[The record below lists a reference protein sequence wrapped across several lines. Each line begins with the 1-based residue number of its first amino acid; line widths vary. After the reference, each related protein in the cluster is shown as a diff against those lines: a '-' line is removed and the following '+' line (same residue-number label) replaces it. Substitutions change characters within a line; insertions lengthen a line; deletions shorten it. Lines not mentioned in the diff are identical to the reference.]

1 MQLLEYLKNTSEVQL
16 MNKKEAV
23 AYAQITLE
31 SMLHSNYKGNLD
43 IENFGLEMRQ
53 AFKLYP
59 RDIVL
64 SIAESK
70 IYAEKRAKQVKPG
83 DCNEK

>member
-1 MQLLEYLKNTSEVQL
+1 

-31 SMLHSNYKGNLD
+31 SMLYSNYKGKID
-43 IENFGLEMRQ
+43 IENFGIEMRQ

-64 SIAESK
+64 NIAEGK
-70 IYAEKRAKQVKPG
+70 IYAEKKAKQLKSG
-83 DCNEK
+83 DYNGE

>member
-1 MQLLEYLKNTSEVQL
+1 

-31 SMLHSNYKGNLD
+31 TMLHSNYKGNLSV
-43 IENFGLEMRQ
+43 ENFGIEMKQ

-59 RDIVL
+59 RNIVL
-64 SIAESK
+64 NIAESQSFARKNLLNAK
-70 IYAEKRAKQVKPG
+70 IGSDTSE
-83 DCNEK
+83 

>member
-1 MQLLEYLKNTSEVQL
+1 

-23 AYAQITLE
+23 AYAQITL
-31 SMLHSNYKGNLD
+31 SCMLHSNYKGKLD
-43 IENFGLEMRQ
+43 IENFGIEMRQ

-64 SIAESK
+64 SVSESK
-70 IYAEKRAKQVKPG
+70 IYAEKRVKQLKSG